1 MAVLK
6 RLGIV
11 KRTESRMVSFP
22 LTRILT
28 TWFVRLYFQ
37 ISVWGENSIPAEGP
51 FVVVANHASFL
62 DPFFIGYASHRRQVG
77 FMAKEELFK
86 IPLFGNLI
94 RRYDAFPVKRGQHDL
109 DAVQRFH
116 DFLHQNK
123 PLLIFPEGT
132 RTLTGELQKAK
143 KGVGLLLYKAQ
154 VPVIPAYVGGTFKSW
169 PKGKLFPKPGK
180 TSVRFGAP
188 LLLADLYREK
198 PEKDTYRR
206 IAERVMESIAR
217 LKAMESSE

>member
-1 MAVLK
+1 MA
-6 RLGIV
+6 
-11 KRTESRMVSFP
+11 SFP

-28 TWFVRLYFQ
+28 TWFVRLYFR
-37 ISVWGENSIPAEGP
+37 ILVKGESAIPAEGP

-86 IPLFGNLI
+86 IPLFGGLI
-94 RRYDAFPVKRGQHDL
+94 RRYDAFPVRRGQHDT

-116 DFLHQNK
+116 DFLHLNK

-143 KGVGLLLYKAQ
+143 KGVGLLLYNAQ
-154 VPVIPAYVGGTFKSW
+154 VPVIPAYVGGTFESW
-169 PKGKLFPKPGK
+169 PKGKLFPKPRK
-180 TSVRFGAP
+180 TSVRFGKP
-188 LLLADLYREK
+188 LALDDLYREK

-206 IAERVMESIAR
+206 IAERVMESIAD
-217 LKAMESSE
+217 LKGMASSASEDPPSH